1 MTVLKLARPINQGLK
16 WPNIALFNLGS
27 YTAGGQADTRLDLSL
42 SNIQADIQNVMT
54 WQSNGN
60 VGIGNTAPNAPLVVQ
75 GRTKD
80 TGVLKLVGPLSP
92 LANDTWWMG
101 FGHGTSSGDDNDR
114 ARIGVD
120 IATGGD
126 GRLFFTTGKNNAQ
139 KRAVFIDENQRVGI
153 GTSAPAAQLEVAT
166 TGTAAIFRRGNTS
179 LGASNIWLQRTQNTD
194 PNVHTAGSS
203 AYDVIGKLIFSMANG
218 TTSASYP
225 TNGNASIGAYYVNS
239 QTTGNAGGG
248 LTFSTVLSGNTAAT
262 ERLRIEH
269 NGNVG
274 IGNYNNS
281 ITNNFD
287 PANIPR
293 SKLEVDGSSTNKT
306 SFNAGTSTTIDFSKS
321 NLAYTDANPGPF
333 TINNIKDGGTYTLA
347 VRGTTIGTSVFTFPG
362 FSIQKGPGIAA
373 TTVSGKETLY
383 TFLVIGDRVYVYMTA
398 GI

>member
-1 MTVLKLARPINQGLK
+1 VTVLKLARPINQGLK

-60 VGIGNTAPNAPLVVQ
+60 VGIGTTAPSARLVVQ
-75 GRTKD
+75 GV
-80 TGVLKLVGPLSP
+80 TGTGAFKLIAPSVAAGD
-92 LANDTWWMG
+92 NWWMG
-101 FGHGTSSGDDNDR
+101 FGHGPTSTDANDR

-120 IATGGD
+120 IAGGGS
-126 GRLFFTTGKNNAQ
+126 GRLFFTTGATGAQ
-139 KRAVFIDENQRVGI
+139 KRAVYIDENQRVGI